1 MKYILNTDG
10 GSRGNPG
17 PAGAGAV
24 LANDKGKTLKEAS
37 KALGVMPNNE
47 AEYHG
52 LLLGLD
58 LAKKTLGKEKIK
70 DLAIEVKMDSE
81 LVVSQLNGKYQIKE
95 ERLQKLFMKIWNM
108 RVKTFKKIKFT
119 HIPRTKNKRAD
130 ELANIAMDE
139 GGKETLFN

>member
-1 MKYILNTDG
+1 MKYILHTDG

-24 LANDKGKTLKEAS
+24 LTDEKGKTLKEAS
-37 KALGVMPNNE
+37 QALGVMPNNE

-70 DLAIEVKMDSE
+70 NLNIEVQLDSE
-81 LVVSQLNGKYQIKE
+81 LVVSQLNGEYQIKE
-95 ERLQKLFMKIWNM
+95 ERLQKLFMTVWNA
-108 RVKTFKKIKFT
+108 RVATFKNIKFT
-119 HIPRTKNKRAD
+119 HVPRSQNRRAD
-130 ELANIAMDE
+130 ELANLAMDE
-139 GGKETLFN
+139 GEKKSLF